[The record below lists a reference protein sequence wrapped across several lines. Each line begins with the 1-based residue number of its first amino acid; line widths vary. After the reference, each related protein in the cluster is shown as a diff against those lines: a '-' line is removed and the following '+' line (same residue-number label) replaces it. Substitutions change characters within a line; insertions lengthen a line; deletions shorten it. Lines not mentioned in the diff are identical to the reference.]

1 MVEGFKE
8 DHAKRRE
15 KLTLIY
21 RFICRTPLNGVCIVV
36 SITAG
41 GGNLK
46 WRQMDAK
53 WEREKGGQLNCTFL
67 RERLLKCDCGKVE
80 HG

>member
-1 MVEGFKE
+1 M
-8 DHAKRRE
+8 
-15 KLTLIY
+15 
-21 RFICRTPLNGVCIVV
+21 V